1 MLNAIRSSKSNVFG
15 WILILLLIVALAGFG
30 FSDLVT
36 GGRSNTVASVGD
48 QTVTVNEFAQA
59 FQNRQ
64 QQLSQQVGSRLSTQ
78 DLVASGVDQSVLQQ
92 LTRTATVDSEASE
105 LGLSVSDEVVRRS
118 LAQTDAFRGVDGT
131 FSADMYE
138 FALRNANL
146 RAGEYEDTVRR
157 DTARAML
164 AEIVSAGITV
174 PDAATRAII
183 TYIGEERG
191 FDWVLVPS
199 ADQDAPSSAD
209 DGALQTYLDENP
221 AQFRRP
227 ETRVVSYVVLDPA
240 VLAQSITFSD
250 EELMAEYE
258 IRQADFQQPER
269 RIVDQIGF
277 GTMEDA
283 ATAAAALGAGE
294 TSVAEIAAE
303 RGIDG
308 GDFSLGTITRS
319 SLSGAAA
326 EAVFGADGTGFVG
339 PVETDL
345 GPAVFAINAIL
356 AAQEQSF
363 EQARETIALDLAILE
378 AEEQVITESVMADEL
393 IAGGA
398 TPEEIAAE
406 TAFTF
411 GTVTLT
417 AQGGTGVAADPA
429 FRAEAFASDLEEDRD
444 LVETEGRI
452 FYRVRVD
459 EIREATVP
467 PLADIRAEV
476 LTAWTAAQR
485 ADAAR
490 AQAEALVSRITGGE
504 ALADIATELSQT
516 VRSVEPTGREGQAAD
531 LPIATMGIVFNL
543 EEGGTGTV
551 DTDEGTA
558 ILQLTTIDSYDFT
571 AEDSDA
577 LIDFYSA
584 RYGAGVQEDILTYFV
599 NARAEERGVAVNP
612 QIVQQILAQLP

>member
-78 DLVASGVDQSVLQQ
+78 DLVASGVDQAVLQQ

-283 ATAAAALGAGE
+283 ASAAAALGAGE

-339 PVETDL
+339 
-345 GPAVFAINAIL
+345 
-356 AAQEQSF
+356 
-363 EQARETIALDLAILE
+363 
-378 AEEQVITESVMADEL
+378 
-393 IAGGA
+393 
-398 TPEEIAAE
+398 
-406 TAFTF
+406 
-411 GTVTLT
+411 
-417 AQGGTGVAADPA
+417 
-429 FRAEAFASDLEEDRD
+429 
-444 LVETEGRI
+444 
-452 FYRVRVD
+452 
-459 EIREATVP
+459 
-467 PLADIRAEV
+467 
-476 LTAWTAAQR
+476 
-485 ADAAR
+485 
-490 AQAEALVSRITGGE
+490 
-504 ALADIATELSQT
+504 
-516 VRSVEPTGREGQAAD
+516 
-531 LPIATMGIVFNL
+531 
-543 EEGGTGTV
+543 
-551 DTDEGTA
+551 
-558 ILQLTTIDSYDFT
+558 
-571 AEDSDA
+571 
-577 LIDFYSA
+577 
-584 RYGAGVQEDILTYFV
+584 
-599 NARAEERGVAVNP
+599 
-612 QIVQQILAQLP
+612 